1 MPSTRSQT
9 ARKTRSSGPTSVQT
23 GPGISAGVKRRQ
35 TKAKSTRSVNPKLSA
50 LRSDPDN
57 KQKIRRILWNLVEEY
72 FPSWLKIILEPFKSY
87 NETVVLI
94 IIAAILMFYAFWS
107 FRITIINA
115 VTVFWQKRFTVDL
128 PSVYFNEVSWPP
140 RHRWIWREE
149 EILNV
154 TTRIKAMS
162 KEHDGKQIHMY
173 LIGGP
178 GSGKSE
184 LARQVGVRLY
194 DSLKQNKQPVD
205 VITIDAFSETSIM
218 SSLVDSIFALC
229 NGSAQKTDGIKQ
241 IKEELNLRFGDLFPS
256 EGNILKTEM
265 KLKVLYAKLGELFKQ
280 RKSRPVLIF
289 DNMREL
295 KPLFSYLNLEPGS
308 DHFTT
313 FVVIVTLQKR
323 ASTLE
328 RVSPYVQ
335 VHDLYEGMSIADSVE
350 LLKLISG
357 LNQDS
362 EQQAAE
368 ELATI
373 LGRQPLALATAAIY
387 IDSVREGP
395 PKRAEYSYS
404 DYISEFEQD
413 IHYLGMEEEIEWRE
427 SDASKYAV
435 AMYTA
440 VLKAVNQSA
449 QNDPIMRDITCIGY
463 ADSSPLSLSYVLDY
477 LKTNSRHHFTE
488 AQARNSLRNVLFKVV
503 GKQGHQTIS
512 SHQVVREA
520 FRQVCKVSHRNTK
533 CLNSSSCKMTTVS
546 GADSPH
552 THVSLSDVFGRLVL
566 SFARQVNYTTIS
578 LHNLANATAS
588 ESNNA
593 FGSHCLD
600 ILTALCVFSTR
611 EHLKVADVMSSRF
624 SGTFLRF
631 FSHSLGYWPGLM
643 KPVTNEFRLN
653 EIVTLANLQAS
664 GESRYDLQT
673 LLLILSL
680 HSGAARL
687 QKEGVMT
694 AINKTSMGIVRVLQ
708 AKQRDTFIG
717 GMNLLVLNILGVMY
731 RGLGYPYKSRDL
743 HELALEFHR
752 KNYDQRPDNGSEK
765 EKVLDEASTLHK
777 LGIIYRY
784 FGNLTSAQSAHET
797 SLKLL
802 QNSFGPYHAYISGSL
817 LNLAVVYSRQGKF
830 NEALQLHNRSLVIT
844 KGTYGPRH
852 ANVGRLLNTIGTVYY
867 RLGEFRQAI
876 FYSEHGLEILEDF
889 HGPYHPHVAEALNF
903 LGFMYRDQDDPE
915 KAQMYLERSVSI
927 KEKVFDSR
935 HFILGEALNDL
946 GVVYTR
952 LGEARKAQRVLK
964 RALSIFKQTWGEGHT
979 SVATTLNSLGETYC
993 ALGEPQGAIP
1003 LHTKALKTLLGMG
1016 LDGNVKHL
1024 VAETRQLL
1032 GNAHWAMGNLEDAT
1046 MMYRLAYA
1054 GFRKLYDPDHWRVQ
1068 GVLNS
1073 LKSVESVPNNTCETR
1088 ACLFVVCLSFLFA
1101 VVWGYRC

>member
-9 ARKTRSSGPTSVQT
+9 ARNTRSSGPASIQT
-23 GPGISAGVKRRQ
+23 GLGTSTGVKKRQ
-35 TKAKSTRSVNPKLSA
+35 TQAKSKTSVNPNPSA
-50 LRSDPDN
+50 PRNDPDN
-57 KQKIRRILWNLVEEY
+57 KEKIRRILWNLVEKY
-72 FPSWLKIILEPFKSY
+72 FPDWLKIILEQFKSS
-87 NETVVLI
+87 NETIVLI
-94 IIAAILMFYAFWS
+94 IILAILMFYAFWS
-107 FRITIINA
+107 FRIIIINT
-115 VTVFWQKRFTVDL
+115 VTVFFQKHFTADL

-154 TTRIKAMS
+154 TTRIRAMS
-162 KEHDGKQIHMY
+162 KEHDGIQIHMY

-205 VITIDAFSETSIM
+205 VITIDASSETSIM

-265 KLKVLYAKLGELFKQ
+265 KLKVLYAKLGALFKQ

-289 DNMREL
+289 DNVRDL
-295 KPLFSYLNLEPGS
+295 KSLFNYLNLEPGS
-308 DHFTT
+308 EHFTT
-313 FVVIVTLQKR
+313 FVVIVALQKR
-323 ASTLE
+323 VSALE
-328 RVSPYVQ
+328 RVSPYVEVQ
-335 VHDLYEGMSIADSVE
+335 DLYEGMSIVDSVE

-357 LNQDS
+357 LNKNS
-362 EQQAAE
+362 EQQVAE
-368 ELATI
+368 ELAAI

-387 IDSVREGP
+387 IGSVREGP

-404 DYISEFEQD
+404 DYISEFERD
-413 IHYLGMEEEIEWRE
+413 IHLLGMEEEIEWRE

-449 QNDPIMRDITCIGY
+449 QSDPVMRDITCIGY
-463 ADSSPLSLSYVLDY
+463 TDSSPLSLSYVLDY
-477 LKTNSRHHFTE
+477 LKTNSSQHFTE
-488 AQARNSLRNVLFKVV
+488 AQVRNSLRNVLLKVA

-520 FRQVCKVSHRNTK
+520 FRQVCKVSHRNAK
-533 CLNSSSCKMTTVS
+533 CLNSNSCNLTTVS
-546 GADSPH
+546 SADSR
-552 THVSLSDVFGRLVL
+552 THVSLSEVFGRLTL
-566 SFARQVNYTTIS
+566 SFERQVNYTTIS
-578 LHNLANATAS
+578 LHNFANATVT
-588 ESNNA
+588 ESYDS
-593 FGSHCLD
+593 FGSQCLD

-611 EHLKVADVMSSRF
+611 ERLNLPDVMSSRF

-643 KPVTNEFRLN
+643 KPATNEFRLN
-653 EIVTLANLQAS
+653 EMVTLANLEAS
-664 GESRYDLQT
+664 KELRYDLQT

-680 HSGAARL
+680 HSGAAKL
-687 QKEGVMT
+687 QKQGVLT
-694 AINKTSMGIVRVLQ
+694 AINKTAMGIVRVL
-708 AKQRDTFIG
+708 KPNQRESFMG
-717 GMNLLVLNILGVMY
+717 EMNLLVLNILGVMY
-731 RGLGYPYKSRDL
+731 RGLGYPHQSRDL
-743 HELALEFHR
+743 HELAWKFHR
-752 KNYDQRPDNGSEK
+752 KNYDQSPDNGSEK
-765 EKVLDEASTLHK
+765 DTVLEEASTLHK

-784 FGNLTSAQSAHET
+784 LGNLTKAQSAHET

-802 QNSFGPYHAYISGSL
+802 QKSFGPDHAYISGSL
-817 LNLAVVYSRQGKF
+817 LNLAVVFSRQGKF
-830 NEALQLHNRSLVIT
+830 KDALQLHNRSLEIT
-844 KGTYGPRH
+844 KRTYGPRH

-867 RLGEFRQAI
+867 RLGELRQAI
-876 FYSEHGLEILEDF
+876 HYSEHGLEILKDF

-903 LGFMYRDQDDPE
+903 LGFMHRDQGDLDQ
-915 KAQMYLERSVSI
+915 AQMYLERSVSI
-927 KEKVFDSR
+927 KEKIFDSS

-952 LGEARKAQRVLK
+952 LGEARKAQTVLE
-964 RALSIFKQTWGEGHT
+964 RALSIFKQTWGERHT
-979 SVATTLNSLGETYC
+979 SVATTLNSLGETFC
-993 ALGEPQGAIP
+993 ALGEPQRAIP
-1003 LHTKALKTLLGMG
+1003 LHMKALESLLSLG
-1016 LDGNVKHL
+1016 LDANVKHS

-1032 GNAHWAMGNLEDAT
+1032 GNAHWAMRNLEDAT

-1054 GFRKLYDPDHWRVQ
+1054 GFIKLYNPDHWRVQ

-1073 LKSVESVPNNTCETR
+1073 LKSVESVLNNTCETR
-1088 ACLFVVCLSFLFA
+1088 ACLFSIFLSFLFA
-1101 VVWGYRC
+1101 EVNFYLW

>member
-9 ARKTRSSGPTSVQT
+9 ARNTRSSGRASIQT
-23 GPGISAGVKRRQ
+23 GPGTSTGVKRRQ
-35 TKAKSTRSVNPKLSA
+35 TKAKSKTSVNPKPSA
-50 LRSDPDN
+50 LRSDRDN
-57 KQKIRRILWNLVEEY
+57 KEKIRRILWNLVEKY
-72 FPSWLKIILEPFKSY
+72 FPWLKIILEPFKSY
-87 NETVVLI
+87 NETVVFI
-94 IIAAILMFYAFWS
+94 IIAAILIFYALWS

-115 VTVFWQKRFTVDL
+115 VTVFRQKRFTADL

-229 NGSAQKTDGIKQ
+229 NGSAQKSDGIKQ

-289 DNMREL
+289 DNVRDL

-308 DHFTT
+308 EHFTT

-323 ASTLE
+323 VSALE

-335 VHDLYEGMSIADSVE
+335 VQDLYEGMSIADSVE

-357 LNQDS
+357 LSKDS
-362 EQQAAE
+362 ERQAAE

-373 LGRQPLALATAAIY
+373 LGRQPLGLATAAIY

-395 PKRAEYSYS
+395 PKYAEYSYS
-404 DYISEFEQD
+404 DYISEFERD
-413 IHYLGMEEEIEWRE
+413 IHLLGMEEDIEWRE

-449 QNDPIMRDITCIGY
+449 QSDPVMRDITCIGY

-488 AQARNSLRNVLFKVV
+488 AQVRNSLRNVLFKVA

-533 CLNSSSCKMTTVS
+533 CVNSTSCKLTTVS
-546 GADSPH
+546 SADGH
-552 THVSLSDVFGRLVL
+552 IYVSLSDVFGRLAL
-566 SFARQVNYTTIS
+566 SFERQLNYTTIS
-578 LHNLANATAS
+578 LDNLGNATVT
-588 ESNNA
+588 ESNNS
-593 FGSHCLD
+593 FCSHCLD

-631 FSHSLGYWPGLM
+631 FSHNLGYWPGLM
-643 KPVTNEFRLN
+643 KPATNEFRLN

-664 GESRYDLQT
+664 MELRYDLQT
-673 LLLILSL
+673 LLSILSL
-680 HSGAARL
+680 HSGAAKL
-687 QKEGVMT
+687 QKEDVMT
-694 AINKTSMGIVRVLQ
+694 AINKTSTGIVRVLQ

-717 GMNLLVLNILGVMY
+717 EMNLLVLNILGVMY
-731 RGLGYPYKSRDL
+731 RGLGFPYKSRDL

-752 KNYDQRPDNGSEK
+752 KSYGQRSDNVSEK
-765 EKVLDEASTLHK
+765 ETALDEASTLHK

-784 FGNLTSAQSAHET
+784 LGNLTSAQSAHET

-802 QNSFGPYHAYISGSL
+802 QKSFGPYHAYISGSL

-830 NEALQLHNRSLVIT
+830 KEALQLHNRSLVII

-867 RLGEFRQAI
+867 RRGEFRQAI
-876 FYSEHGLEILEDF
+876 YYSEHGLEILEDF

-903 LGFMYRDQDDPE
+903 LGFMFRDQGDLDQ
-915 KAQMYLERSVSI
+915 AQIYLERSVSI
-927 KEKVFDSR
+927 KEKVFDSN

-952 LGEARKAQRVLK
+952 LGEARKAQTVLE
-964 RALSIFKQTWGEGHT
+964 RALSIFKQTWGEEHT

-993 ALGEPQGAIP
+993 ALGEPQGSIP
-1003 LHTKALKTLLGMG
+1003 LHTKALETLLSMG
-1016 LDGNVKHL
+1016 LDANVKHS

-1073 LKSVESVPNNTCETR
+1073 LKSVESVLNNTCETR
-1088 ACLFVVCLSFLFA
+1088 ACLFAVCLSFLFA
-1101 VVWGYRC
+1101 VVWGYFC